1 MEKIVYS
8 FVVPIYND
16 GYLVSA
22 FCEEF
27 EKVFQQYLNTTS
39 IENEVE
45 LIFINDGS
53 TDNSLELLKESVDS
67 YNFVKVINLSRNFGQ
82 HIAILCGYKN
92 SSGDIVGRLNV
103 DMQDPP
109 YEIPK
114 LLEYLNSESDTD
126 MVVGLQKKRKGKA
139 LDKITGFLFFKFF
152 NYFTGSKVP
161 QYTSSLRVMKKIFVN
176 AIIST
181 NDKTP
186 FLQGLEN
193 WIGYNISY
201 VKINHLKRSDNQS
214 SYNLS
219 KRMKLGIDAAISF
232 SDRPLKL
239 ACFFGFFSCLLS
251 LILFAYLFTTKLLY
265 PEIEPG
271 YTSTVCLILFLFG
284 IQIFVTGLC
293 GIYTGKIL
301 LQTQNRP
308 LYIIKEMINFT
319 K

>member
-1 MEKIVYS
+1 MKTI
-8 FVVPIYND
+8 D
-16 GYLVSA
+16 
-22 FCEEF
+22 
-27 EKVFQQYLNTTS
+27 
-39 IENEVE
+39 
-45 LIFINDGS
+45 
-53 TDNSLELLKESVDS
+53 
-67 YNFVKVINLSRNFGQ
+67 VINNTKTITPRTNIKCWLV
-82 HIAILCGYKN
+82 C
-92 SSGDIVGRLNV
+92 
-103 DMQDPP
+103 
-109 YEIPK
+109 IPK
-114 LLEYLNSESDTD
+114 LLEYLKSESDTD

-161 QYTSSLRVMKKIFVN
+161 QYTSSLRVMKKVFVN

-201 VKINHLKRSDNQS
+201 VKINHHKRSDNQS

-219 KRMKLGIDAAISF
+219 KRIKLAIDAAISF

-239 ACFFGFFSCLLS
+239 ACSFGFCSCLLS
-251 LILFAYLFTTKLLY
+251 LLLFAYLFTTKLLY

-293 GIYTGKIL
+293 GIYIGKIL

-308 LYIIKEMINFT
+308 LYIIKDMINFT